1 MSSVVDGTS
10 LRQVILGARVEQT
23 AAALVQ
29 NAATAL
35 FTVAGGDVL
44 VTAIYG
50 KVSTVIGANAITVR
64 LQYTKS
70 GGSAV
75 DLNAA
80 TTVTSDAVG
89 TLYTPTYDPV
99 DTFSVQSL
107 GGADVPSV
115 TFANVGLNG
124 RGWILPAG
132 AMTLL
137 SSNADPDGGK
147 ITWTLFYVPLAS
159 GASVSAT

>member
-1 MSSVVDGTS
+1 MSYIPDPAAGRLSV
-10 LRQVILGARVEQT
+10 LGSRATQS

-29 NAATAL
+29 NAATDL

-44 VTAIYG
+44 VTAVYG
-50 KVSTVIGANAITVR
+50 KVSTVIGANAITIK

-75 DLNAA
+75 DLNSA
-80 TTVTSDAVG
+80 TTITSDAVG
-89 TLYTPTYDPV
+89 TLYSPTFDPG
-99 DTFSVQSL
+99 DTLSVQSL

-115 TFANVGLNG
+115 SFVNVGLAG

-132 AMTLL
+132 AMTVL
-137 SSNADPDGGK
+137 SSNADPDGGA
-147 ITWTLFYVPLAS
+147 ITWNIFYVPLAT
-159 GASVSAT
+159 GAAITAT